1 MRKAA
6 PINVIVHPFFC
17 FHNAP
22 SETPTFIF
30 YAYKGCLVVCITTT
44 KGYPLKNSV
53 LFCTSTRRCRLVS
66 FGKITFK
73 VILQLLKQLPQN
85 TIGKLV

>member
-44 KGYPLKNSV
+44 KGYPLKILFYSV
-53 LFCTSTRRCRLVS
+53 QVPE
-66 FGKITFK
+66 GA
-73 VILQLLKQLPQN
+73 VW
-85 TIGKLV
+85 